1 MNKIAVLTDSGS
13 GISIEE
19 GKELG
24 IFVLPLQVIIDNEA
38 FDDGISMSNA
48 QLIQELRNKKVPKTS
63 TPTFA
68 SILSMFEQIKKE
80 GYTQIIGVPLSRSLS
95 STYDYFTQAAKEA
108 EIEII
113 MIEIYTTMFLQAHI
127 AKEIKKLID
136 IGYSASHIQKRLEF
150 IIQEAYSMILP
161 SDLMYLKAGGRLTPT
176 AASLAAL
183 LKIRPILHLGYPTF
197 GKVDV
202 FDKVRTDKKAMDVAI
217 KALKKH
223 FKNQDVFVYVGHT
236 DNYPKALETKALL
249 IDQGFNEEDIIIN
262 DIVAVIASHT
272 GLNCIGIQMIHKA

>member
-1 MNKIAVLTDSGS
+1 MRKIAVLTDSGS
-13 GISIEE
+13 GISIEQ

-24 IFVLPLQVIIDNEA
+24 IFVLPLQVIIDNKA
-38 FDDGISMSNA
+38 YDDGITMSNA

-68 SILSMFEQIKKE
+68 SILNMFEQIKAD
-80 GYTQIIGVPLSRSLS
+80 GYNEVIAVPLSRNLS
-95 STYDYFTQAAKEA
+95 STYDYFVQAAKEA
-108 EIEII
+108 EIPIT

-127 AKEIKKLID
+127 AKRVKHLID
-136 IGYSASHIQKRLEF
+136 QDYNPTHIQKRLEF
-150 IIQEAYSMILP
+150 IIREAYSMILP

-202 FDKVRTDKKAMDVAI
+202 FDKVRTDKKAMLVAI

-223 FKNQDVFVYVGHT
+223 FKNQDVYVYVGHT
-236 DNYPKALETKALL
+236 DNYPKALETKELL
-249 IDQGFNEEDIIIN
+249 VEEGFNEEDIIVN

-272 GLNCIGIQMIHKA
+272 GLNCIGIQMINKT

>member
-13 GISIEE
+13 GISIEQ

-24 IFVLPLQVIIDNEA
+24 IFVLPLQVIIDNHA
-38 FDDGISMSNA
+38 YDDGVTMTNA

-68 SILSMFEQIKKE
+68 SILNIFEQIKTA
-80 GYTQIIGVPLSRSLS
+80 GYEEVIAVPLSRNLS
-95 STYDYFTQAAKEA
+95 STFDYFVQASKEV
-108 EIEII
+108 ELPIT

-136 IGYSASHIQKRLEF
+136 LDYNAAHIQKRLEF

-176 AASLAAL
+176 AASLATL
-183 LKIRPILHLGYPTF
+183 LKIRPILHLGYSTL

-223 FKNQDVFVYVGHT
+223 FKNQDVYVYVGHT
-236 DNYPKALETKALL
+236 DNYPKALELKALL
-249 IDQGFNEEDIIIN
+249 IEQGFKEEDIVIN

-272 GLNCIGIQMIHKA
+272 GLNCVGVQMINKA